1 MNPFLYF
8 MQIVLFGSTGRIS
21 ASVDVKKYGI
31 ASTDF
36 PGRACADGLLCYFGA
51 DCDEVYPPPS
61 STSSTWTTIRDVPSC
76 NFFSGHVSCSPTN
89 MNPFLYFMQIVLFGS
104 TGRISASVDVKK
116 YGIASTDFPGRA
128 CADGL
133 LCYFGAD
140 CDEVYP
146 PPQFDVINVDDYK
159 RRAELQLLQWA
170 R

>member
-51 DCDEVYPPPS
+51 DCDEVYPS
-61 STSSTWTTIRDVPSC
+61 
-76 NFFSGHVSCSPTN
+76 
-89 MNPFLYFMQIVLFGS
+89 
-104 TGRISASVDVKK
+104 
-116 YGIASTDFPGRA
+116 
-128 CADGL
+128 
-133 LCYFGAD
+133 
-140 CDEVYP
+140 
-146 PPQFDVINVDDYK
+146 PQFDVINVDDYK